1 MAASRVDQEASV
13 DMLALELSRSRLLAP
28 NKTVFNNG
36 IRLAP
41 KGHSG
46 NVWGIWYVDITAQGA
61 LSRDIAC

>member
-1 MAASRVDQEASV
+1 M

-46 NVWGIWYVDITAQGA
+46 NVWGIWYVDITARGA